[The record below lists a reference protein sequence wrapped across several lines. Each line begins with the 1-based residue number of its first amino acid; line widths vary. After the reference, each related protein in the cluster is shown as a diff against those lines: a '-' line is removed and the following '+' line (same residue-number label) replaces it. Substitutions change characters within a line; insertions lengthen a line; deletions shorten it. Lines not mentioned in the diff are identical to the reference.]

1 MNIRYNP
8 KGRPPSSL
16 RVVITHNGKAYH
28 KAIGVTVQKWDNTR
42 QKCGDTDKDNLLLN
56 LKVKLIEELGYDP
69 SETAILGS
77 FRHIDRGRW
86 KDIPQSTDMGQK
98 TPRFADF
105 LKAWAQRPSGAQRQN
120 KTAVKVI
127 LECVGENTEWEDI
140 GDAFYARLIRKFD
153 ARGMR
158 PNYQGVVIGRLKT
171 ALKEAHSL
179 GYLAD
184 FRLGDWH
191 KPSEPTF
198 AVALNSEEV
207 EMVWSA
213 DLPPKLAKAR
223 DLFIVGIYT
232 AGRYSDYSRL
242 TTDDLQGDRVAFVQ
256 KKTDTPVLLPCH
268 PRIRMVLERNGG
280 RLPYMEIQTFNKRVK
295 EVCRLAGIDTLVQ
308 APQGTLERLGKEK
321 GARVFKWE
329 LCSSHTARRTGAS
342 LLYKSGVPVRV
353 CRYLTGHTKDD
364 TFLKYI
370 RIDREEAA
378 DILAASPFFG

>member
-8 KGRPPSSL
+8 KGRLPSSL
-16 RVVITHNGKAYH
+16 RVVVTHNGKAYH
-28 KAIGVTVQKWDNTR
+28 KAIGVTVNKWDNAR
-42 QKCGDTDKDNLLLN
+42 QRCGDTVKDNQLLD
-56 LKVKLIEELGYDP
+56 LKVKLIEALGHNP
-69 SETAILGS
+69 TETAILGS
-77 FRHIDRGRW
+77 FRHIKRGLW
-86 KDIPQSTDMGQK
+86 YDIPQSTDTGQK
-98 TPRFADF
+98 TPLFADY
-105 LKAWAQRPSGAQRQN
+105 LREWADRPSGAYRQN

-127 LECVGENTEWEDI
+127 LECMGEKTDWSDLNN
-140 GDAFYARLIRKFD
+140 AFYAKLIRKFD

-171 ALKEAHSL
+171 ALNEAHSL
-179 GYLAD
+179 GYIQDLS
-184 FRLGDWH
+184 FRDWK

-207 EMVWSA
+207 ERVWSA

-242 TTDDLQGDRVAFVQ
+242 TSDDLKGDRVAFVQ
-256 KKTDTPVLLPCH
+256 KKTDTPVLIPCH
-268 PRIRMVLERNGG
+268 PRIRLVLERNGD

-295 EVCRLAGIDTLVQ
+295 EVCKLAGIDSLVQ
-308 APQGTLERLGKEK
+308 APQGTLERLGKKK
-321 GARVFKWE
+321 GDRVFKWE

-378 DILAASPFFG
+378 DILATSPFFG